1 MNNYEIKIKNIIEK
15 NGEIDMMN
23 YEIDIV
29 FHKTMGWEL
38 PKYNYNRIAEL
49 GCIKLKN
56 GSEIVGL
63 VSNGAMIK
71 QDGIGEEYDLVVM
84 DYEDLSERVLSI
96 ILMYLYSILE

>member
-29 FHKTMGWEL
+29 FHKTLGWEL

-63 VSNGAMIK
+63 VANGAMIK
-71 QDGIGEEYDLVVM
+71 QNFYSKIEYKYINIIDNT
-84 DYEDLSERVLSI
+84 LSDKS
-96 ILMYLYSILE
+96 S